1 MDAAAGSAAQA
12 RLRAALADALR
23 RRDQVAVPALR
34 SALSAIGN
42 AEAVSPPTAGAGT
55 SSAHIAGAAAGP
67 GAGEASRRS
76 LTAAEIDQIIRAEI
90 GERARA
96 AEGYDRGGQPGPAQ
110 RLRAEAEVLQGLT
123 AGDEDRRP

>member
-1 MDAAAGSAAQA
+1 VPGNGSAAQA

-23 RRDQVAVPALR
+23 RRDRVAVSALR

-42 AEAVSPPTAGAGT
+42 AEAVSPPPAGAGT
-55 SSAHIAGAAAGP
+55 RSAHIAGAAAGL

-76 LTAAEIDQIIRAEI
+76 LTPAEIDQIIRAEI

-96 AEGYDRGGQPGPAQ
+96 ADDYDRSGQPGPAQ

-123 AGDEDRRP
+123 AGDGDRRA

>member
-1 MDAAAGSAAQA
+1 VDAADGSAAQA

-23 RRDQVAVPALR
+23 RRDQVAVSALR

-42 AEAVSPPTAGAGT
+42 AEAVSPPPGPAGT
-55 SSAHIAGAAAGP
+55 GSGHIAGAAAGL

-96 AEGYDRGGQPGPAQ
+96 AADYDRGGRPGPAQ

-123 AGDEDRRP
+123 AGDADPRA